1 MSLRTVTSEESPISW
16 RAGPPPLPRRSISG
30 TRPPHDT
37 CAAPLGPWRPGPGP
51 PGSRGHDVGTDPAA
65 PSRSATDPA
74 DACRHILRNGK
85 QDRRGLV
92 LLREGTRP
100 LVTAPHLRPA
110 HTRQWDT
117 QDRVDG
123 GPHDPLPIAR
133 PGQREPD
140 PWLRGG
146 RGVTVVSGWLF
157 FTPHM
162 PATEQ
167 GTWGLV
173 GLDDSAEAGCPL
185 PRSRRVLAWVAA
197 VLAPRR
203 PLLQRPLLVWAR
215 ERGFSPKIGGR
226 GVKGTEMTRE
236 INEHTTS
243 MSDWQHGDLG

>member
-1 MSLRTVTSEESPISW
+1 M
-16 RAGPPPLPRRSISG
+16 
-30 TRPPHDT
+30 
-37 CAAPLGPWRPGPGP
+37 
-51 PGSRGHDVGTDPAA
+51 
-65 PSRSATDPA
+65 
-74 DACRHILRNGK
+74 
-85 QDRRGLV
+85 
-92 LLREGTRP
+92 
-100 LVTAPHLRPA
+100 TAPHLRPA
-110 HTRQWDT
+110 HTHGSGTPRTEWT
-117 QDRVDG
+117 AARTTHFPSR
-123 GPHDPLPIAR
+123 GP
-133 PGQREPD
+133 GRENPT
-140 PWLRGG
+140 RGCEGGG
-146 RGVTVVSGWLF
+146 RVTVVSGWLF

-197 VLAPRR
+197 VLVPRR

-243 MSDWQHGDLG
+243 MSDWQHGGLR

>member
-1 MSLRTVTSEESPISW
+1 MSLRTVISEESPISR

-74 DACRHILRNGK
+74 DARRHILRNGK

-100 LVTAPHLRPA
+100 LVTAPPPPPGT

-140 PWLRGG
+140 PRLRGG
-146 RGVTVVSGWLF
+146 GVSLW
-157 FTPHM
+157 
-162 PATEQ
+162 
-167 GTWGLV
+167 
-173 GLDDSAEAGCPL
+173 
-185 PRSRRVLAWVAA
+185 
-197 VLAPRR
+197 
-203 PLLQRPLLVWAR
+203 
-215 ERGFSPKIGGR
+215 
-226 GVKGTEMTRE
+226 
-236 INEHTTS
+236 
-243 MSDWQHGDLG
+243 